1 MENIRK
7 QKREKGIF
15 RRGELLGRFT
25 VRKLYGWTNKR
36 YDKKYWARLKRN
48 WRHQKRGPIRGQGM
62 IKTIKKEEEEIG
74 QEESRL
80 REQNKEDDEMG
91 NIYDPYHEL

>member
-1 MENIRK
+1 VESDTWKEKENLENAKKAIKEFEKEYQQDMENIRK

-25 VRKLYGWTNKR
+25 VRKLYGWIDKR

-48 WRHQKRGPIRGQGM
+48 WRH
-62 IKTIKKEEEEIG
+62 
-74 QEESRL
+74 
-80 REQNKEDDEMG
+80 
-91 NIYDPYHEL
+91 

>member
-1 MENIRK
+1 MESDTWKEKENLENAKKAIKEFEKEYQQDMENIRK

-25 VRKLYGWTNKR
+25 VRKLYGWTDKR

-48 WRHQKRGPIRGQGM
+48 WRH
-62 IKTIKKEEEEIG
+62 
-74 QEESRL
+74 
-80 REQNKEDDEMG
+80 
-91 NIYDPYHEL
+91 

>member
-1 MENIRK
+1 MESDTWKEKENLENAKKAIKEFEKEYQQDMENIRK

-25 VRKLYGWTNKR
+25 VRKLYGWIDKR

-48 WRHQKRGPIRGQGM
+48 WRH
-62 IKTIKKEEEEIG
+62 
-74 QEESRL
+74 
-80 REQNKEDDEMG
+80 
-91 NIYDPYHEL
+91 